1 VKVHL
6 IGIGG
11 TGMGAVAGLL
21 AAAGHEVRGSDAA
34 VYPPMSEQLKALG
47 VPVMMPYAPENLDWG
62 PELVVVGNV
71 HGKDHIEVRAAQE
84 RRIKLTSFPAVLGE
98 RLLDPGG
105 QSESGRLHSGAKH
118 SIVVAGTHGK
128 TTTTSL
134 IAHILQEAG
143 RDPSLFVGGVPVALG
158 QGWRLGQGPDFV
170 IEGDEYDTA
179 YFDKGPKFAHY
190 RPRTAVLT
198 SVELDHVD
206 IFPSF
211 DAVRDTFK
219 KLIALIPQDGLL
231 VVCAESSDARAIAKY
246 AACNVEQY
254 AVLGGSDGGA
264 EFDVDTESGIASDV
278 AWWARNLEVQKSG
291 RVAFDVYHNGER
303 FGPAGRNEFGPLHL
317 GRFETLLVGRHN
329 VLNCV
334 AAIAVT
340 HSRGVPIKD
349 IQRGVASFAGV
360 RRRQEL
366 RGIAGGVTVLDD
378 YAHHPTAVRETLKAL
393 RKRFPKRRLIAVY
406 EPRSATSRRKTFQH
420 EFAEAFAHAD
430 EVIVGRLFD
439 PGKIPVEDRFDPERL
454 ALDLHRSGTKA
465 SYTPEVS
472 AIVKQLA
479 ESAAPGDVVCV
490 LSSGSFDGLH
500 DKLLDEIGDP
510 LKPAHLGDM
519 GAVRALLGRVGLAEE
534 PARDEQF
541 PSFYVLTNE
550 QGMVGSVALDVM
562 GDDAILRALA
572 VDEECRGA
580 GYGWMLADMAVSQ
593 ARWRGVRRI
602 YLLTE
607 SASDFFAAKFG
618 FRVVDRSTLS
628 KQVAASETFTAP
640 KGAGL
645 VAMRLDL

>member
-21 AAAGHEVRGSDAA
+21 KAAGHDVRGSDAA
-34 VYPPMSEQLKALG
+34 VYPPMSDQLAALG
-47 VPVMMPYAPENLDWG
+47 VPVMMPYGPQNLDWG
-62 PELVVVGNV
+62 PEVVVVGNV
-71 HGKDHIEVRAAQE
+71 HGKDHVEVKAAQALG
-84 RRIKLTSFPAVLGE
+84 IPLTSFPAVIGDK
-98 RLLDPGG
+98 LLDG
-105 QSESGRLHSGAKH
+105 KH

-134 IAHILQEAG
+134 VGHILMEAG

-158 QGWRLGQGPDFV
+158 HGWRLGKGADFV

-179 YFDKGPKFAHY
+179 FFDKGPKFAHY
-190 RPRTAVLT
+190 RPNTAILT

-219 KLIALIPQDGLL
+219 KLVTAIPAEGLL
-231 VVCAESSDARAIAKY
+231 VVCAESPDAIAVARHATCK
-246 AACNVEQY
+246 VERY
-254 AVLGGSDGGA
+254 AVLDDS
-264 EFDVDTESGIASDV
+264 ENPPEDVR
-278 AWWARNLEVQKSG
+278 WWAENLEVGKSG
-291 RVAFDVYHNGER
+291 RVAFDVYFNGER
-303 FGPAGRNEFGPLHL
+303 FE
-317 GRFETLLVGRHN
+317 RFESLLVGRHN
-329 VLNCV
+329 VANCL
-334 AAIAVT
+334 AAIAVC
-340 HSRGVPIKD
+340 HARGLSVRD
-349 IQRGVASFAGV
+349 IQRGIASFAGV

-406 EPRSATSRRKTFQH
+406 EPRSATSRRKTFQA
-420 EFAEAFAHAD
+420 EFADAFAHAD
-430 EVIVGRLFD
+430 EVIVGKLFD
-439 PGKIPVEDRFDPERL
+439 PGKIPPEDRFDPERL

-465 SYTPEVS
+465 SYTAEVD

-500 DKLLDEIGDP
+500 DKLLDAIGDAMR
-510 LKPAHLGDM
+510 PARPGDM
-519 GAVRALLGRVGLAEE
+519 AAVRELLASAGLEGE
-534 PARDEQF
+534 PARDDQAPTF
-541 PSFYVLTNE
+541 FVLRNE
-550 QGMVGSVALDVM
+550 QGVAGAVALEVL
-562 GDDAILRALA
+562 GDDAVLRALA
-572 VDEECRGA
+572 VHPEARGA

-628 KQVAASETFTAP
+628 KLVAASETFTAV
-640 KGAGL
+640 KGAGQ

>member
-1 VKVHL
+1 MKVHL

-21 AAAGHEVRGSDAA
+21 VAAGHEVRGSDAA
-34 VYPPMSEQLKALG
+34 VYPPMSEQLAALG
-47 VPVMMPYAPENLDWG
+47 VPVMMPYGPANLDWS

-71 HGKDHIEVRAAQE
+71 HGKDHVEVEAAQA
-84 RRIKLTSFPAVLGE
+84 RGIPLTSFPAVLGE
-98 RLLDPGG
+98 RLLDD
-105 QSESGRLHSGAKH
+105 KH
-118 SIVVAGTHGK
+118 AIVVAGTHGK

-134 IAHILQEAG
+134 LAHVLLEAG

-158 QGWRLGQGPDFV
+158 QGWRLGKGADFV

-179 YFDKGPKFAHY
+179 FFDKGPKFAHY
-190 RPRTAVLT
+190 RPRTVILT
-198 SVELDHVD
+198 SIELDHVD
-206 IFPSF
+206 IFPSL

-219 KLIALIPQDGLL
+219 KLVALIPADGLI
-231 VVCAESSDARAIAKY
+231 VVWAESPDAMAVAKA
-246 AACNVEQY
+246 AACPIESY
-254 AVLGGSDGGA
+254 CVLGGDGGTFGEDSDGGLPQ
-264 EFDVDTESGIASDV
+264 GV
-278 AWWARNLEVQKSG
+278 AWIAKNVEVGKSG
-291 RVAFDVYHNGER
+291 RVAFDVYHNGEK
-303 FGPAGRNEFGPLHL
+303 FE
-317 GRFETLLVGRHN
+317 RFETLLVGRHN
-329 VLNCV
+329 VANCV
-334 AAIAVT
+334 AAIAVA
-340 HSRGVPIKD
+340 HARGLSIVE

-378 YAHHPTAVRETLKAL
+378 YGHHPTAVRETLKAL

-406 EPRSATSRRKTFQH
+406 EPRSATSRRKTFQA
-420 EFAEAFAHAD
+420 EFVDAFAHAD
-430 EVIVGRLFD
+430 EVIVSKLFD
-439 PGKIPVEDRFDPERL
+439 PAKIPVAERFDPEKL

-465 SYTPEVS
+465 SYTAETA

-479 ESAAPGDVVCV
+479 EGAAPGDVVCV

-500 DKLLDEIGDP
+500 DKLLDAIGDAMR
-510 LKPAHLGDM
+510 PAQRGDM
-519 GAVRALLGRVGLAEE
+519 PGARALVAEAGLADE
-534 PARDEQF
+534 PARDEQA
-541 PSFYVLTNE
+541 PTFYVLHNE
-550 QGMVGSVALDVM
+550 RGIVGTVALEVY
-562 GDDAILRALA
+562 GDDAVLRALA
-572 VDEECRGA
+572 VHPECRGA

-607 SASDFFAAKFG
+607 AASDFFAAKFG

-628 KQVAASETFTAP
+628 KQVAACETFAAH

>member
-1 VKVHL
+1 MKVHL

-47 VPVMMPYAPENLDWG
+47 VPVMMPYGPANLDWG

-71 HGKDHIEVRAAQE
+71 HGKDHVEVLAAQQ
-84 RRIKLTSFPAVLGE
+84 RGIKLTSFPAVLGE
-98 RLLDPGG
+98 RLLD
-105 QSESGRLHSGAKH
+105 AKH

-134 IAHILQEAG
+134 IAHILLEAG
-143 RDPSLFVGGVPVALG
+143 RDPSMFVGGVPVAMG
-158 QGWRLGQGPDFV
+158 QGWRLGQGPEFV

-179 YFDKGPKFAHY
+179 FFDKGPKFAHY

-219 KLIALIPQDGLL
+219 RLVTLMPSDGLL
-231 VVCAESSDARAIAKY
+231 VVCAESPDARAVAKH
-246 AACNVEQY
+246 ATCQVQQY
-254 AVLGGSDGGA
+254 LVLGGDGG
-264 EFDVDTESGIASDV
+264 EQFDIDTDGGMPSDV
-278 AWWARNLEVQKSG
+278 SWWARNLEVGKSG
-291 RVAFDVYHNGER
+291 RISFDVYHNGER
-303 FGPAGRNEFGPLHL
+303 VD
-317 GRFETLLVGRHN
+317 RFETLLVGRHN
-329 VLNCV
+329 VGNCV
-334 AAIAVT
+334 AAVAVAY
-340 HSRGVPIKD
+340 SRGVSIRD
-349 IQRGVASFAGV
+349 IQRGMASFAGV

-378 YAHHPTAVRETLKAL
+378 YAHHPTAVRETLKGL

-406 EPRSATSRRKTFQH
+406 EPRSATSRRKTFQQ

-439 PGKIPVEDRFDPERL
+439 PGKIPVEDRFDPEKL
-454 ALDLHRSGTKA
+454 ALDLHRSGTKG
-465 SYTPEVS
+465 SYTAEV
-472 AIVKQLA
+472 AGIVKQLA

-500 DKLLDEIGDP
+500 DKLLDEIGDAM
-510 LKPAHLGDM
+510 KPARLGDM
-519 GAVRALLGRVGLAEE
+519 NEVRQLLTRAGLTEE

-541 PSFYVLTNE
+541 PSFYMLTNE
-550 QGMVGSVALDVM
+550 QGTVGSVALDVM
-562 GDDAILRALA
+562 GDDAVLRALA
-572 VDEECRGA
+572 VDPECRGA
-580 GYGWMLADMAVSQ
+580 GYGWMLADLAVSQ

-618 FRVVDRSTLS
+618 FRTVDRSTLS
-628 KQVAASETFTAP
+628 KRVAASETFTAA

>member
-1 VKVHL
+1 MKVHL

-21 AAAGHEVRGSDAA
+21 AAAGHDVRGSDAA

-84 RRIKLTSFPAVLGE
+84 RGIKLTSFPAVLGE
-98 RLLDPGG
+98 RLLD
-105 QSESGRLHSGAKH
+105 AKH
-118 SIVVAGTHGK
+118 SIVVSGTHGK

-143 RDPSLFVGGVPVALG
+143 RDPSLFVGGVPVSLG
-158 QGWRLGQGPDFV
+158 QGWRLGQGPEFV

-179 YFDKGPKFAHY
+179 FFDKGPKVAHD

-231 VVCAESSDARAIAKY
+231 VVCAESPDARAVAKY
-246 AACNVEQY
+246 AACKVEGY
-254 AVLGGSDGGA
+254 AVLGGGESGA

-278 AWWARNLEVQKSG
+278 AWWARNLEIQKSG

-303 FGPAGRNEFGPLHL
+303 YEH
-317 GRFETLLVGRHN
+317 FESLLVGRHN
-329 VLNCV
+329 VMNCV
-334 AAIAVT
+334 AAIAVA
-340 HSRGVPIKD
+340 HSRGVPISA
-349 IQRGVASFAGV
+349 IQRGVSSFAGV

-393 RKRFPKRRLIAVY
+393 RRRFPKRRLIAVY

-420 EFAEAFAHAD
+420 EFADAFSHAD

-439 PGKIPVEDRFDPERL
+439 PNKIPVEDRFDPEKL
-454 ALDLHRSGTKA
+454 ALDLHRSGTKG
-465 SYTPEVS
+465 SYTPEVG

-519 GAVRALLGRVGLAEE
+519 AAVRALLGRVGLAEE

-562 GDDAILRALA
+562 GDDAVLRALA

>member
-71 HGKDHIEVRAAQE
+71 HGKDHVEVKTAQE
-84 RRIKLTSFPAVLGE
+84 RGIGLTSFPAVLGE
-98 RLLDPGG
+98 RLLEG
-105 QSESGRLHSGAKH
+105 KH

-134 IAHILQEAG
+134 IAHIMLEAG

-158 QGWRLGQGPDFV
+158 QGWRLGNGEDFV

-179 YFDKGPKFAHY
+179 FFDKGPKFAHY

-219 KLIALIPQDGLL
+219 KLAALIPQDGLL
-231 VVCAESSDARAIAKY
+231 IVCAESADSRAVAKY
-246 AACNVEQY
+246 AACKVEEY
-254 AVLGGSDGGA
+254 AVIGGEPGEPFEVDTDGGTP
-264 EFDVDTESGIASDV
+264 TELT
-278 AWWARNLEVQKSG
+278 WWARNLEVGKSG

-303 FGPAGRNEFGPLHL
+303 VSPAGRSESGPLHL
-317 GRFETLLVGRHN
+317 GRFESLLVGKHN
-329 VLNCV
+329 VGNCM
-334 AAIAVT
+334 AAIAVA
-340 HSRGVPIKD
+340 HARGVPVRD
-349 IQRGVASFAGV
+349 IQRAVSSFAGV

-406 EPRSATSRRKTFQH
+406 EPRSATSRRKTFQA
-420 EFAEAFAHAD
+420 EFADAFAHAD

-439 PGKIPVEDRFDPERL
+439 PGRIPPEDRFDPEKL
-454 ALDLHRSGTKA
+454 ALDLHRHGTKG

-479 ESAAPGDVVCV
+479 VSAAPGDVVCV

-500 DKLLDEIGDP
+500 DKLLDDIGDP
-510 LKPAHLGDM
+510 MKPARRGDM
-519 GAVRALLGRVGLAEE
+519 AEVRALLERAGLRQE
-534 PARDEQF
+534 PARDDQF
-541 PSFYVLTNE
+541 DAFYVLTNE
-550 QGMVGSVALDVM
+550 QGMVGCVALDVF
-562 GDDAILRALA
+562 GDDAVLRALA
-572 VDEECRGA
+572 VDPEARGS

-607 SASDFFAAKFG
+607 TASDFFAAKFG
-618 FRVVDRSTLS
+618 FRVVDRTTLS

-640 KGAGL
+640 KGGGL

>member
-21 AAAGHEVRGSDAA
+21 KAAGHDVRGSDAA
-34 VYPPMSEQLKALG
+34 VYPPMSEQLAALG
-47 VPVMMPYAPENLDWG
+47 VPVMQPYGPQNLEWG

-71 HGKDHIEVRAAQE
+71 HGKDHIEVKAAQTLG
-84 RRIKLTSFPAVLGE
+84 IPLTSFPAVIGDK
-98 RLLDPGG
+98 LLD
-105 QSESGRLHSGAKH
+105 GRHSV
-118 SIVVAGTHGK
+118 VVAGTHGK

-134 IAHILQEAG
+134 IGHILLEAG

-158 QGWRLGQGPDFV
+158 RGWRLGRGTDFV

-179 YFDKGPKFAHY
+179 FFDKGPKFAHY
-190 RPRTAVLT
+190 RPNTAILT

-219 KLIALIPQDGLL
+219 KLVTQIPNDGLL
-231 VVCAESSDARAIAKY
+231 VVCADSPDALLVAKH
-246 AACNVEQY
+246 ATCKVERY
-254 AVLGGSDGGA
+254 AVLDDSDNPP
-264 EFDVDTESGIASDV
+264 EDVR
-278 AWWARNLEVQKSG
+278 WWAENLEVGKSG
-291 RVAFDVYHNGER
+291 RVAFDVYFRGER
-303 FGPAGRNEFGPLHL
+303 FE
-317 GRFETLLVGRHN
+317 RFETLLVGRHN
-329 VLNCV
+329 VSNCV
-334 AAIAVT
+334 AAIAVC
-340 HSRGVPIKD
+340 HARGLTVKD
-349 IQRGVASFAGV
+349 IQRGLASFAGV
-360 RRRQEL
+360 KRRQEL

-406 EPRSATSRRKTFQH
+406 EPRSATSRRKTFQA
-420 EFAEAFAHAD
+420 EFADAFAYAD
-430 EVIVGRLFD
+430 EVIVGKLFD
-439 PGKIPVEDRFDPERL
+439 PARIPAEDRFDPERL
-454 ALDLHRSGTKA
+454 ALDLHQAGTKA
-465 SYTPEVS
+465 SYIPGVD

-500 DKLLDEIGDP
+500 DKLLDAIGDAMR
-510 LKPAHLGDM
+510 PAHLADM
-519 GAVRALLGRVGLAEE
+519 PAVRELLASGGLWDE
-534 PARDEQF
+534 PARDHQAPTF
-541 PSFYVLTNE
+541 FVLRNE
-550 QGMVGSVALDVM
+550 QGVVGSVALEVL
-562 GDDAILRALA
+562 GDDAVLRALA
-572 VDEECRGA
+572 VHPEARGA

-607 SASDFFAAKFG
+607 TASDFFAAKFG
-618 FRVVDRSTLS
+618 FRVVDRSTLG
-628 KQVAASETFTAP
+628 KLVAASETFTAA
-640 KGAGL
+640 KGHGQ

>member
-1 VKVHL
+1 
-6 IGIGG
+6 
-11 TGMGAVAGLL
+11 MGAVAGLL
-21 AAAGHEVRGSDAA
+21 RAAGHDVRGSDAA
-34 VYPPMSEQLKALG
+34 VYPPMSEQLAALG
-47 VPVMMPYAPENLDWG
+47 VPVMMPYGAHNLDWG

-71 HGKDHIEVRAAQE
+71 HGKDHVEVKAAQE
-84 RRIKLTSFPAVLGE
+84 KGIALTSFPAVIGDK
-98 RLLDPGG
+98 LLDG
-105 QSESGRLHSGAKH
+105 KH
-118 SIVVAGTHGK
+118 AIVVCGTHGK

-134 IAHILQEAG
+134 VGHILMEAG

-158 QGWRLGQGPDFV
+158 QGWRLGQGADFV

-179 YFDKGPKFAHY
+179 FFDKGPKFAHY
-190 RPRTAVLT
+190 RASTAILT

-219 KLIALIPQDGLL
+219 KLVTQLPADGLL
-231 VVCAESSDARAIAKY
+231 VVCAESPDALAVAKH
-246 AACNVEQY
+246 ATCRVERY
-254 AVLGGSDGGA
+254 AVSDDSDNPP
-264 EFDVDTESGIASDV
+264 EDVI
-278 AWWARNLEVQKSG
+278 WWAENLEVGKSG
-291 RVAFDVYHNGER
+291 RVAFDVFYKGER
-303 FGPAGRNEFGPLHL
+303 FE
-317 GRFETLLVGRHN
+317 RFESLLVGRHN
-329 VLNCV
+329 VDNCV
-334 AAIAVT
+334 AAIAVA
-340 HSRGVPIKD
+340 HSRGVPVKD

-393 RKRFPKRRLIAVY
+393 RRRFPKRRLIAVY
-406 EPRSATSRRKTFQH
+406 EPRSATSRRKTFQA
-420 EFAEAFAHAD
+420 EFADAFSHAD
-430 EVIVGRLFD
+430 EVVVGKMFD
-439 PGKIPVEDRFDPERL
+439 PTRIPEDQRFDPEKL

-465 SYTPEVS
+465 SYTAEVD

-500 DKLLDEIGDP
+500 DKLLDAIGDAMR
-510 LKPAHLGDM
+510 PARREDM
-519 GAVRALLGRVGLAEE
+519 ADVRALLESVGLGEE
-534 PARDEQF
+534 PARDDQF
-541 PSFYVLTNE
+541 PAFFVLRNE
-550 QGMVGSVALDVM
+550 QGLAGSVALEVL

-572 VDEECRGA
+572 VHPEARGA

-628 KQVAASETFTAP
+628 KLVAASETFTAV
-640 KGAGL
+640 KGAGQ